1 MANSYAPVNLADF
14 KLTIPVDGPVKPLR
28 VLMGSADRPWCV
40 AQHADPSKKLGGRV
54 GSNYVRDIFPAVACA
69 ELRRAMNGTAGPTR
83 RGIWYSARHGKPVL
97 GDPPGTPRATIM
109 GKTLDDYQ
117 LSSSKSVT
125 VAGSVLALSVGLGK
139 TLIALDATRRLI
151 QSALLAYR
159 AVGVSSP
166 PATVLVICP
175 LNAMPVW
182 NDPMVKDWMRVYL
195 GGTYMVHS
203 IDSLHKIQ
211 AMQILGPSVLIVDE
225 AHYVGDWKAQ
235 RTKLIHKLRW
245 QFDACL
251 ALTGSM
257 LHAGPEK
264 VLSLLDLAC
273 PGAAIFGNVYEFGE
287 HFECLYP
294 KDIGN
299 GVIKKQVGRP
309 PEKYREQF
317 QKYLDRFVIAKTKRS
332 PDVMVSLY
340 VPEQELNDVCLF
352 DPAGPSMLD
361 EAAAMAVELFNAKKL
376 AADPNPIPSMIEVVH
391 ALARAGLD
399 EKLDWLDEMMFGFD
413 EQIVLFGTY
422 HDTLNPVE
430 DWIKSTQKTYCR
442 IDGAV
447 TGDKRAAIIDDFRAG
462 KYQIMLAQ
470 TDAASVSMNL
480 QTARVSVML
489 DTTQKAAAFEQ
500 ALGRTCR
507 RGSTDLCHHFNLA
520 GNRFQKFVFNRL
532 RNAMDFN
539 ASVAEWQD
547 AKRLVEQT
555 LTQGTFP

>member
-1 MANSYAPVNLADF
+1 MANSYAPVNLSEF
-14 KLTIPVDGPVKPLR
+14 KLTVPVDPVIHGKPLR
-28 VLMGSADRPWCV
+28 LLMGSADRPWCV
-40 AQHADPSKKLGGRV
+40 AQHVHPGSQGKLGKLGGRV
-54 GSNYVRDIFPAVACA
+54 GGNYVRDIGTTQAYA
-69 ELRRAMNGTAGPTR
+69 ELGTAMCQTASGWR
-83 RGIWYSARHGKPVL
+83 LQNWYAALQGKPVL
-97 GDPPGTPRATIM
+97 GDPPNTNPAPIM

-117 LSSSKSVT
+117 LASSRAVT
-125 VAGSVLALSVGLGK
+125 CAGGVLALSVGLGK

-151 QSALLAYR
+151 LQAIYGRQMGSSA
-159 AVGVSSP
+159 GIIPP
-166 PATVLVICP
+166 PATVVVICP

-182 NDPMVKDWMRVYL
+182 NDPAVKLWFATVI
-195 GGTYMVHS
+195 GGTYAVHS
-203 IDSLHKIQ
+203 IDSIHKIQ
-211 AMQILGPSVLIVDE
+211 SMVVHGPSVLIVDE
-225 AHYVGDWKAQ
+225 AHYVGAWSAQ

-251 ALTGSM
+251 PLTGSM

-273 PGAAIFGNVYEFGE
+273 PGAAIFGNIYEFGQY
-287 HFECLYP
+287 FECLYP

-309 PEKYREQF
+309 PAKYANEF
-317 QKYLDRFVIAKTKRS
+317 QRYLERFVVAKTKRS

-340 VPEQELNDVCLF
+340 VPEQELNDVQLF
-352 DPAGPSMLD
+352 DPKGPSMLD
-361 EAAAMAVELFNAKKL
+361 EAANMALALFQASKQ
-376 AADPNPIPSMIEVVH
+376 IPSMMEVIH
-391 ALARAGLD
+391 ALAREGLQD
-399 EKLDWLDEMMFGFD
+399 KLDWLAEMMDGFT
-413 EQIVLFGTY
+413 EQIVLFATY

-430 DWIKSTQKTYCR
+430 DWLKSMNLAYCR

-447 TGDKRAAIIDDFRAG
+447 TGADRTQIIDDFRAG

-480 QTARVSVML
+480 QTARISVML

-507 RGSTDLCHHFNLA
+507 RGSVDLCHHFNLA
-520 GNRFQKFVFNRL
+520 GNKFQQFIFNRL
-532 RNAMDFN
+532 KNAMDFN

-547 AKRLVEQT
+547 AKRAVEAAI
-555 LTQGTFP
+555 P